1 MNLVQ
6 LEVLVAIV
14 ESGSLTEAAELVGLT
29 QSAVSYS
36 LRKLEAELGVIL
48 MERGRQGVTLTEI
61 GKDVLQNARS
71 ILMQVEIIRQKTSRE
86 QGLSTGKVR
95 FGVVPN
101 LVARLLTGIL
111 RGFQHK
117 YPDIEIVLFE
127 GNPHELLEWLET
139 GVIDVGTVLIP
150 DHYSYSTPF
159 VSSEIKVVLPQTHA
173 LARGERVLFESL
185 INYPLI
191 GPKSQLRMFNT
202 LLNSQNLPSLQLRY
216 EVSSHTTIYTM
227 IREGMGISLMPEA
240 LYEHDID
247 GIIALPFAPPI
258 HFKVY
263 LATYIDSPAT
273 TAFMNTAH
281 QWSKTQGFIND
292 ET

>member
-1 MNLVQ
+1 MNLAQ

-14 ESGSLTEAAELVGLT
+14 DSGSLTEAAEVVGLT

-36 LRKLEAELGVIL
+36 LSKLEAELGVIL
-48 MERGRQGVTLTEI
+48 MERGRQGVVLTEI
-61 GKDVLQNARS
+61 GKDVLQHARN
-71 ILMQVEIIRQKTSRE
+71 ILTQVEIIRQKTNRE

-101 LVARLLTGIL
+101 LAAHLLTGIL
-111 RGFQHK
+111 RSFQHK
-117 YPDIEIVLFE
+117 YPDIEVVLFE

-150 DHYSYSTPF
+150 DHYSYSVLF
-159 VSSEIKVVLPQTHA
+159 ASAEIKVLLPQAHPLTKNETVPFEL
-173 LARGERVLFESL
+173 LA
-185 INYPLI
+185 NYPLI

-202 LLNSQNLPSLQLRY
+202 LLKSQNLTLLRLRY

-227 IREGMGISLMPEA
+227 IREGMGISLMPEM
-240 LYEHDID
+240 LYENNID
-247 GIIALPFAPPI
+247 GVVALSFAPAI
-258 HFKVY
+258 QFKVY
-263 LATYIDSPAT
+263 LATYVDSPAT
-273 TAFMNTAH
+273 ITFMNNAH
-281 QWSKTQGFIND
+281 QWSKTQGFISD

>member
-6 LEVLVAIV
+6 LEVFVAVV
-14 ESGSLTEAAELVGLT
+14 ESGSLTEAAEVVGLT

-36 LRKLEAELGVIL
+36 LSKLEADLGVIL
-48 MERGRQGVTLTEI
+48 MERGRQGVTLTDI

-71 ILMQVEIIRQKTSRE
+71 ILTQVEIIRQKTSRE

-101 LVARLLTGIL
+101 LAARLLTEIL
-111 RGFQHK
+111 RSFQHK
-117 YPDIEIVLFE
+117 YPDIEIILFE

-139 GVIDVGTVLIP
+139 GVIDVGTVLMP
-150 DHYSYSTPF
+150 DHYPYSVPF
-159 VSSEIKVVLPQTHA
+159 ASSEIKVLLPQTHA
-173 LARGERVLFESL
+173 LTKGESVLFESL
-185 INYPLI
+185 TNYPLI

-202 LLNSQNLPSLQLRY
+202 LLKSQNLPSLQLRY

-240 LYEHDID
+240 LYEHDVD
-247 GIIALPFAPPI
+247 GIVALPFAPPI

-273 TAFMNTAH
+273 ITFMNTAH
-281 QWSKTQGFIND
+281 QWSRTQGFIN
-292 ET
+292 EEA